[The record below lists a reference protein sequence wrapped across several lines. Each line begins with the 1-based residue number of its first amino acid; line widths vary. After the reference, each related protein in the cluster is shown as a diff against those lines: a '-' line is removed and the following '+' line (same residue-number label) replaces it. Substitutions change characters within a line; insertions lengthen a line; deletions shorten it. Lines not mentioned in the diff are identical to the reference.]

1 MLNPYTIVL
10 TRTARKDLGRIDAQ
24 VTRKVAAAIDG
35 LMLDPRPPGCIK
47 IKSEDGVWRIRVGD
61 YRVGYSIDDA
71 TQVVTILRVGHR
83 SDFYSN

>member
-10 TRTARKDLGRIDAQ
+10 TRSARKDLGRLDLQ
-24 VTRKVAAAIDG
+24 VTRRIGAAIDA

-47 IKSEDGVWRIRVGD
+47 IKSEDGVWRIRVND
-61 YRVGYSIDDA
+61 YRIGYSIHDA
-71 TQVVTILRVGHR
+71 AQVVTVLRIGHR